1 MKNKSQGFA
10 FRLTGLILGIVAAA
24 TSVVAIVF
32 AAIGLHRSRQCKH
45 CKMEE
50 LYK

>member
-1 MKNKSQGFA
+1 MAHKATGFA
-10 FRLTGLILGIVAAA
+10 FRVTGLILGIIGASI
-24 TSVVAIVF
+24 SVVAIVF
-32 AAIGLHRSRQCKH
+32 SAIGLHRSRRCKH